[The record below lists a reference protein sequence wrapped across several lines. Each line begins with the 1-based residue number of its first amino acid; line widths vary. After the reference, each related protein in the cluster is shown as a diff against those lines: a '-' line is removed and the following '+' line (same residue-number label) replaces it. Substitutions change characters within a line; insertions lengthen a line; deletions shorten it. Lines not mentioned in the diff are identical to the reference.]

1 MSTPISIFINSSSA
15 FENTAL
21 EIEKALS
28 LKYRYGGLGL
38 TITLFGNHGLEDDKG
53 IPFSHYQYEMDFDVI
68 RKDIEAKIWENLQYY
83 AAMYKRIIT
92 ELKYPT
98 MVVDNLQKMIA
109 TYP

>member
-28 LKYRYGGLGL
+28 LKSELISDDDEVKYRYGGLGL

-68 RKDIEAKIWENLQYY
+68 RISKRKSGKICNIMPLCTRES
-83 AAMYKRIIT
+83 
-92 ELKYPT
+92 
-98 MVVDNLQKMIA
+98 
-109 TYP
+109 

>member
-68 RKDIEAKIWENLQYY
+68 RISKRKSGKICNIMPLCTRES
-83 AAMYKRIIT
+83 
-92 ELKYPT
+92 
-98 MVVDNLQKMIA
+98 
-109 TYP
+109 